1 MREKG
6 KRILSYIGIF
16 VITLMILW
24 LLLIGAAMI
33 SNNQIKQNMQ
43 KSALSYGQTEAFAF
57 CDGRKLNGI
66 ADNYAD
72 SIWLNIAWY
81 MGKGN
86 PVKSSLDTKYFDG
99 EDGGEN
105 IGLFIAVADENVE
118 ANKEYTRYWHGTAGI
133 LRFMHLFT
141 DVNGVKTTGM
151 CLIFVLAI
159 ILQVLLIR
167 DKKLS
172 LAIVFMLSFCA
183 VGTWKTG
190 LSIEYQPAFI
200 LCFLMCI
207 LYLLSE
213 KKGDHWIIGLSVA
226 SGVMTAF
233 LDFLTTETMVIL
245 VPLILVV
252 LVRSVDGRLENLK
265 KSLMW
270 LISCGIAWVLSYG
283 GTFLVKWAMATV
295 VTGENCFV
303 SALHSVEERVAGS
316 LEEIIPGG
324 VIGQNVHAVVSN
336 ISVFFGAEK
345 RVDWTLAIIGTM
357 LFVGMILTVL
367 YLFPKKERDK
377 TATVLLMILGSVVFL
392 RYLILGNQSYLHSF
406 FTYRALVSAIL
417 AAFGIVIVNC
427 RLPFAQKNRKNRKDR
442 KK

>member
-1 MREKG
+1 MHIKG
-6 KRILSYIGIF
+6 KRILSYIGVF
-16 VITLMILW
+16 VITLMTLW

-86 PVKSSLDTKYFDG
+86 PVKASLDTKYFDG

-105 IGLFIAVADENVE
+105 IGLFIAVSDENVE
-118 ANKEYTRYWHGTAGI
+118 ANTEYTRYWHGTAGI
-133 LRFMHLFT
+133 LRFLHLFT
-141 DVNGVKTTGM
+141 DVNGIKTIGV

-167 DKKLS
+167 GKKLS
-172 LAIVFMLSFCA
+172 LAIVFMLSFC
-183 VGTWKTG
+183 VIETWKIG
-190 LSIEYQPAFI
+190 LCIEYQPAFI

-207 LYLLSE
+207 LCLLLE
-213 KKGDHWIIGLSVA
+213 KKGDHWIIGLSVV

-233 LDFLTTETMVIL
+233 FDFLTTETMVIA

-252 LVRSVDGRLENLK
+252 LVRSKDGRLENLK
-265 KSLMW
+265 KSLAW

-283 GTFLVKWAMATV
+283 GTFLVKWTMATA
-295 VTGENCFV
+295 VTGENCFA
-303 SALHSVEERVAGS
+303 SALHSVEERVAGTA
-316 LEEIIPGG
+316 EEIIPGG
-324 VIGQNVHAVVSN
+324 VIGRSIYAVVSN
-336 ISVFFGAEK
+336 VSVLFDAEE

-377 TATVLLMILGSVVFL
+377 TATVLLMSLGSVVFL
-392 RYLILGNQSYLHSF
+392 RYLVLGNQSYLHSF
-406 FTYRALVSAIL
+406 FTYRALVSVIFAV
-417 AAFGIVIVNC
+417 FGIVVVNC
-427 RLPFAQKNRKNRKDR
+427 RIPFAQKIGKRRKDR